1 MTRAPG
7 ALGGLLSLLDYRKL
21 AFIGVAIMLA
31 SSLYINLGSVRE
43 STTAYTGSLILPPGG
58 AASVTARI
66 DGENGRILVIYSGNE
81 APVAVRVQGP
91 QGVVAD
97 RIVSGN
103 ATVDLQGLP
112 ASTYRV
118 IFYNPGAGGSAEAGV
133 LVIAAYDAP
142 VYTSTAACKYLLA
155 TMIGAIIAGYSVA
168 MIRAGAGH
176 RRGMRVGL
184 ETPGAP
190 GGESG

>member
-1 MTRAPG
+1 MSRVPG
-7 ALGGLLSLLDYRKL
+7 SMRGLLARLDYRML
-21 AFIGVAIMLA
+21 ALIGVVVMIVP
-31 SSLYINLGSVRE
+31 SIYINIGSVRE
-43 STTAYTGSLILPPGG
+43 STAAYTGSLILPPGG
-58 AASVTARI
+58 AASITARVE
-66 DGENGRILVIYSGNE
+66 GENGRILVIYSGND

-103 ATVDLQGLP
+103 ATVDLKGLP

-118 IFYNPGAGGSAEAGV
+118 IIYNPGAGGTAEAGI

-142 VYTSTAACKYLLA
+142 LYSSVAACKYLLVA
-155 TMIGAIIAGYSVA
+155 MIGAIIAGYSAA
-168 MIRAGAGH
+168 MARAGSGH
-176 RRGMRVGL
+176 RQGMRAGL
-184 ETPGAP
+184 ETPRGP